1 MQRRFQDQ
9 IQDGKGEIWLFR
21 ARTNPTEHS
30 FDVFSFR
37 NLDALTKGVL
47 YMSLKDGV
55 ASIVTKSCEDDQ
67 KTNLYFID
75 KGNQSLLRTFGDFE
89 NLEIGSI

>member
-1 MQRRFQDQ
+1 M
-9 IQDGKGEIWLFR
+9 
-21 ARTNPTEHS
+21 EHS

-37 NLDALTKGVL
+37 NPDALTKGVM

-55 ASIVTKSCEDDQ
+55 ASIVTKSAEDDQ
-67 KTNLYFID
+67 KSNLYFID